1 MTVSKRMK
9 YLGINLT
16 KGKKTGSYKTLLKK
30 IKEDLNK
37 WKYIPCSWMEIFK
50 LLRWQ

>member
-37 WKYIPCSWMEIFK
+37 WKYIPCSSTERLK
-50 LLRWQ
+50 S